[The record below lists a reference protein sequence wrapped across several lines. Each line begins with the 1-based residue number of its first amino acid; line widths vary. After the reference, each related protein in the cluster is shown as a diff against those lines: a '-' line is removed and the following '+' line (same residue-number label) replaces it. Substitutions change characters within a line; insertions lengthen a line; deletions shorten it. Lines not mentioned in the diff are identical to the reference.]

1 MGTAPGNKRGVA
13 SQLRDLASPSPERLT
28 SGGFRL
34 PFSAMRL
41 ASLYRYPVKGL
52 SPEALETATLE
63 MDGYFPCD
71 RLFALENGP
80 SGFDPGAPAHQPK
93 IRFLMLM
100 RNGALAGLST
110 RYAPAD
116 DELTIA
122 RDGRV
127 LTRGCLADAAGRAAI
142 EAFLTEYLGPEIR
155 GRVLLLTSPAG
166 FRFTDSKAGLV
177 SLVNLAS
184 VAAIEAAAG
193 APVDPLRFR
202 ANLYLSDLEPWA
214 EAAWPGRRLRIGGAE
229 LEILKMTDRCAATG
243 VAPGTGARDMDIVQ
257 TLRDR
262 FGHIDCGVY
271 ARVSIGGAIRR
282 GDRVELLPAAE

>member
-1 MGTAPGNKRGVA
+1 M
-13 SQLRDLASPSPERLT
+13 LRLRVMLPETLDKERVPP
-28 SGGFRL
+28 
-34 PFSAMRL
+34 PFSVMRL
-41 ASLYRYPVKGL
+41 ACLYRYPVKGL
-52 SPEALETATLE
+52 SPEALDNADLE
-63 MDGYFPCD
+63 AEGYFPCD

-80 SGFDPGAPAHQPK
+80 SGFDPAAPAHRPK
-93 IRFLMLM
+93 IKFLMLM
-100 RNGALAGLST
+100 RNGALAGLAT
-110 RYAPAD
+110 RYTPAD
-116 DELTIA
+116 GELTIA

-127 LTRGCLADAAGRAAI
+127 LARGRLADAAGRAAI
-142 EAFLTEYLGPEIR
+142 EAFLADYLGADIR
-155 GRVLLLTSPAG
+155 GAVRLLASPAG
-166 FRFTDSKAGLV
+166 FRFTDSKSGFV

-184 VAAIEAAAG
+184 VAAIETAVG

-202 ANLYLSDLEPWA
+202 ANLYLSGVAPWA
-214 EAAWPGRRLRIGGAE
+214 EAEWPGRRLRIGGAE

-282 GDRVELLPAAE
+282 GDRVELF